1 MSRGSFPARRATPSM
16 HNTSLRTE
24 RWRQDGRWGRRMFGP
39 EGYAH
44 LSQLCTDG
52 YGGYFLAGEI
62 LSEDGS
68 VTVYV
73 QHVNAAGQFDGPW
86 GATGYRVVPVGLLG
100 IDSQG
105 GPGMVP
111 SLPGSV
117 IVSWNDQRSGRQEA
131 YALRVGVNGVVAATT
146 SLIEQSISTELI
158 ALTWQVFDGTFAA
171 ATVERRTE
179 DGTWTELASIS
190 PDGSGRLHFED
201 RAVEQGTQ
209 YSYRLSWQGFE
220 GTQRSSETTVLVP
233 VLARFALKGATPN
246 PSPRATLGVRYSLE
260 AATATAR
267 IELYDLQGRCVSSHD
282 VTSAGPGEHLLQMR
296 EARLL
301 DTGIYWLRLSQGA
314 KQATARIVLVD

>member
-1 MSRGSFPARRATPSM
+1 
-16 HNTSLRTE
+16 
-24 RWRQDGRWGRRMFGP
+24 MFGP

-52 YGGYFLAGEI
+52 QGGFFVAAEI
-62 LSEDGS
+62 VREDGS
-68 VTVYV
+68 SSVFL
-73 QHVNAAGQFDGPW
+73 QHVDAAGQFDGPW
-86 GATGYRVVPVGLLG
+86 STNGYQVVPAGFVSINRQDGPRMVRSL
-100 IDSQG
+100 QG
-105 GPGMVP
+105 TII
-111 SLPGSV
+111 LC
-117 IVSWNDQRSGRQEA
+117 WNDQRSGRQEA
-131 YALRVGVNGVVAATT
+131 YALRVGVNGVVAVNT
-146 SLIEQSISTELI
+146 SLVAQSVSSELV

-171 ATVERRTE
+171 ATVQRRTE
-179 DGTWTELASIS
+179 DGTWIDLASIS

-201 RAVEQGTQ
+201 RGVEQGMQ

-220 GTQRSSETTVLVP
+220 GTQRSSETTVQVP

-260 AATATAR
+260 AGAAPAR

-296 EARLL
+296 DAHLL